1 MAKAQGAQ
9 PPSTARWVNN
19 DGTPSLAFF
28 QYMKSVD
35 TLLKALA
42 GGAVGPLT
50 QAISDTTAAAAGV
63 PVNGLYRNGSSVLI
77 RLK

>member
-9 PPSTARWVNN
+9 PPSTALWVNS
-19 DGTPSLAFF
+19 DGTPSLAFL

-35 TLLKALA
+35 VLLKSLA
-42 GGAVGPLT
+42 GNALGPLT
-50 QAISDTTAAAAGV
+50 QATNDATAAAAGV
-63 PVNGLYRNGSSVLI
+63 PLNGLYRNGNAVLI